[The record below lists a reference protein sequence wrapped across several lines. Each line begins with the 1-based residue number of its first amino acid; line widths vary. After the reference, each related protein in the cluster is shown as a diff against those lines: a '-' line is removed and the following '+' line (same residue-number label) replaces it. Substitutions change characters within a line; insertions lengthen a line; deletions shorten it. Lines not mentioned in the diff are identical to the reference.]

1 MALMNPKISP
11 LSCYA
16 STNPNNLP
24 KFLVSKFHSTVA
36 SFSPSNTTKRSS
48 PSKVYHPVSNYS
60 TRFDHKISIKYLQ
73 ELHIK
78 KVKNILIANLDDPL
92 KSLDMINNIQGL
104 GIDLHFLHE
113 IDQILHIVYKEFNQ
127 NKGCYGRDHREVAL
141 CFRLLRQAGH
151 NVQESIFRNILDK
164 KTGFKD
170 DLENDVKGL
179 IELYEASQLGVEG
192 EEILDSLRE
201 CTFTRLNELCSG
213 RGSHEEREIMNS
225 LAQPRHKT
233 LTRITSKR
241 FISLIKIVG
250 EEDNEWLQSLLLVAE
265 IDSIMLKSL
274 IQEEISQVF
283 RWWRELGLD
292 KELRKARNQPLKWHT
307 WSLEILQD
315 PCFSE
320 QRLDLTK
327 PISLVY
333 IIDDIFDVYGEL
345 EELTIFTQVVERWDP
360 EGLEKLPRYM
370 KICFE
375 ALDTITKEIS
385 MKIYKSHGLNPTD
398 SLRKSWA
405 SLCRA
410 FLVEAKWFNSGYLP
424 NCEEYMK
431 NGVVSSGVH
440 LVMLHVYYLLE
451 EEMSTEKVELIE
463 SNPEIVS
470 SAATILRLWDDLGSA
485 KDENQDGI
493 DGSYIECYLNEH
505 NGSTVDE
512 ARTHVFQKISKAW
525 KRLNKECLNPRPFSR
540 VFSKACLNIART
552 VPLMYSYDEDQKLPG
567 LNEYLKAS
575 NIKVPFDA
583 L

>member
-1 MALMNPKISP
+1 MALIIPKISP
-11 LSCYA
+11 LSCFA

-24 KFLVSKFHSTVA
+24 KVFVSNIHSTVA
-36 SFSPSNTTKRSS
+36 SSSPANTTRRSS
-48 PSKVYHPVSNYS
+48 PSNVYHPVSNYLR
-60 TRFDHKISIKYLQ
+60 RFDRHKISIEYIQ

-78 KVKNILIANLDDPL
+78 KVKSILIAHLDDPL
-92 KSLDMINNIQGL
+92 KSLDMINNIQVL

-127 NKGCYGRDHREVAL
+127 KKGCYGRDLREVAL
-141 CFRLLRQAGH
+141 CFRLLRQEGH
-151 NVQESIFRNILDK
+151 NVQESIFRNILDNK
-164 KTGFKD
+164 SGFKD
-170 DLENDVKGL
+170 DLQNDVKCL
-179 IELYEASQLGVEG
+179 IELYEASELGVEG

-213 RGSHEEREIMNS
+213 RESHEEREIINS

-233 LTRITSKR
+233 LTRLTSK
-241 FISLIKIVG
+241 
-250 EEDNEWLQSLLLVAE
+250 
-265 IDSIMLKSL
+265 
-274 IQEEISQVF
+274 
-283 RWWRELGLD
+283 RWWRELGLY

-345 EELTIFTQVVERWDP
+345 EELTIFTQVVERWDH

-370 KICFE
+370 KVCFE
-375 ALDTITKEIS
+375 ALDTITMEIS
-385 MKIYKSHGLNPTD
+385 MKIFKSHGLNPTD

-405 SLCRA
+405 SLCGA
-410 FLVEAKWFNSGYLP
+410 FLVEAKWFISGYLP
-424 NCEEYMK
+424 DTEEYME

-440 LVMLHVYYLLE
+440 LVMLHVYYLLGE
-451 EEMSTEKVELIE
+451 EITKEKVELIE
-463 SNPEIVS
+463 NNPEIVL

-505 NGSTVDE
+505 KGSTVDE

-540 VFSKACLNIART
+540 AFSKACLNIART
-552 VPLMYSYDEDQKLPG
+552 VPLMYSYDEDQQLPG
-567 LNEYLKAS
+567 LNEYHKRHHNEYSQSQRISSQPEL
-575 NIKVPFDA
+575 
-583 L
+583 